1 MKQND
6 IHVHATAVS
15 QPNCTHV
22 RSASGMKQYILVYIG
37 WSTVDLV
44 TLHLSQLSDKGF
56 LFDISKNVGQQKKN
70 SDLHIKE
77 RIMVTFYIVQYKNIV
92 INTSFLYFINI
103 PEY

>member
-1 MKQND
+1 
-6 IHVHATAVS
+6 
-15 QPNCTHV
+15 
-22 RSASGMKQYILVYIG
+22 MKQYILVYIG

-103 PEY
+103 PEYW